1 MRDLDVKKIRLKIG
15 LTQDKFGLLLG
26 VSRGSVAK
34 WESQETKPAMDNAFK
49 MLEIDSRFNSGEK
62 NLIQN
67 LLQGIK
73 PVNKTNPAEKEDKKF
88 SDLKIDDK
96 LNVIYKMLGNTL
108 NEIERIE
115 KTNN

>member
-1 MRDLDVKKIRLKIG
+1 MRDLDVREIRLKIG
-15 LTQDKFGLLLG
+15 LSQEKFVSLLG
-26 VSRGSVAK
+26 VSRNSVAK
-34 WESQETKPAMDNAFK
+34 WESQESKPAMSNAFK
-49 MLEIDSRFNSGEK
+49 MLEINSRFNSGEK

-67 LLQGIK
+67 LIEDLK
-73 PVNKTNPAEKEDKKF
+73 PVNKTSSEEKEDKEF

-108 NEIERIE
+108 NKIERIE